1 MRKKIFILIISLVIS
16 SNAFAN
22 SRIEISGNKRIDVET
37 IKVYG
42 EIKSKQSYNSEDL
55 DKILRNLYKYFK
67 NEFQFGINI
76 WSSVSILVS
85 ICISLPVIF
94 IVSK

>member
-22 SRIEISGNKRIDVET
+22 SQIEISGNKRIDIET

-55 DKILRNLYKYFK
+55 DKILRNL
-67 NEFQFGINI
+67 
-76 WSSVSILVS
+76 
-85 ICISLPVIF
+85 
-94 IVSK
+94 